1 MCSLRSGP
9 LGLVRSG
16 WLVAMSL
23 TFPCALLHVYQD
35 VEDEDTL
42 KAVEAA
48 VRESTSVKR
57 IEVNCQHL
65 NWTNVATAVLKG
77 ATENTSLRVL
87 TLKTPKNSPLPQDIV
102 DEVKQ
107 KRRKLVLDIFTFK

>member
-9 LGLVRSG
+9 PGLVRSG

-42 KAVEAA
+42 KAVETA
-48 VRESTSVKR
+48 VRESTSIKS
-57 IEVNCQHL
+57 IEVVCVGL

-77 ATENTSLRVL
+77 ATENTSLREL
-87 TLKTPKNSPLPQDIV
+87 TLRTPEDSPLPQDVI
-102 DEVKQ
+102 DELKQ
-107 KRRKLVLDIFTFK
+107 KRRRLVVDIIP